1 LREKDLQE
9 GRDQAVSGRRSSLLK
24 AVIRLV
30 PDADSIGVPVFMTGN
45 SMYVP
50 EMDGD
55 FRVQQ
60 FLDFYN
66 EEGFTLVYNVPQFY
80 VQKKF
85 QLGDPA
91 PIPFWIKGSCHIIEG
106 DAEASEPEKR
116 FGVSARTNDVLRDL
130 KRLLDDARSGRI
142 KARIDEWNAEKL
154 ASSYGEVFLE
164 PPVRSRYWVS
174 KYKGALKAAR
184 KLARPPHPIDLR
196 LRNVSREWLEKFA
209 SKADLGLIG
218 GVLGDAA
225 SGIYSI
231 GQIRDI
237 VFAYVAHKV
246 ASDLQRDLIAIE
258 MDETVISLFPQGV
271 YKHFMS
277 KGWPKVPFK
286 YSRPD
291 FNVLMKNK
299 ITTCMETGG
308 FSQTIRLARILYGGE
323 DAPEEVIDHGML
335 YIGRLQSELRDA
347 EQSMEDE
354 YWQLRR
360 RTDDWKRLATLY
372 LKKFDLIVNFSQ
384 ICFGRDRHNKRLLKG
399 RFGLS
404 GDEGDDIRKWLPDE
418 AVDW

>member
-1 LREKDLQE
+1 
-9 GRDQAVSGRRSSLLK
+9 VSGRRSSLLR

-30 PDADSIGVPVFMTGN
+30 PDVDSIGVPVFMTGN
-45 SMYVP
+45 SMYIP

-55 FRVQQ
+55 FRVQR

-66 EEGFTLVYNVPQFY
+66 EEGFTLVYNLPQFY

-85 QLGDPA
+85 MLGDPA
-91 PIPFWIKGSCHIIEG
+91 PIPFWIKGICHVIEG
-106 DAEASEPEKR
+106 DAEASEPERR
-116 FGVSARTNDVLRDL
+116 FGVSARTNDVLHDL

-154 ASSYGEVFLE
+154 ASSYSEVFLE
-164 PPVRSRYWVS
+164 PPNRSRYWVS
-174 KYKGALKAAR
+174 KYKTALKAAR
-184 KLARPPHPIDLR
+184 KLAQPPHPIDVR

-231 GQIRDI
+231 DQIRDI

-246 ASDLQRDLIAIE
+246 CADLQRDLIAIE
-258 MDETVISLFPQGV
+258 KDETVLALFPQGI
-271 YKHFMS
+271 YRHFMT

-286 YSRPD
+286 YNRPD
-291 FNVLMKNK
+291 FNVLMKNR

-308 FSQTIRLARILYGGE
+308 FSQTIRLARILYRGE
-323 DAPEEVIDHGML
+323 DAPDEVIDHGML
-335 YIGRLQSELRDA
+335 YIDRLQYEMRDVGRK
-347 EQSMEDE
+347 MENE
-354 YWQLRR
+354 HRQWSHRAN
-360 RTDDWKRLATLY
+360 DWKWLAKSY
-372 LKKFDLIVNFSQ
+372 VKNFDLIVNFSQ
-384 ICFGRDRHNKRLLKG
+384 LCFGRDRHNKRLLEG

-404 GDEGDDIRKWLPDE
+404 GDEGDDIRKWLPNDVE
-418 AVDW
+418 W